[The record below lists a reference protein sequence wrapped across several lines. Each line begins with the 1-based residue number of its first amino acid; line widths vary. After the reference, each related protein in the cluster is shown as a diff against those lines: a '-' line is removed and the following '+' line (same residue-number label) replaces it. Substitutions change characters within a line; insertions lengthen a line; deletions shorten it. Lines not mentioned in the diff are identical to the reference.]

1 MNSTGSVHT
10 MNLSKLFAPLF
21 FSIAVLSSLTMI
33 GGCGQSEPEKPKG
46 GTYYEGPMKP
56 KSVNGG

>member
-1 MNSTGSVHT
+1 MNR
-10 MNLSKLFAPLF
+10 SKLFAPLF
-21 FSIAVLSSLTMI
+21 FLIAVLSSLTMI